1 MKRRSRHVQT
11 VSFGLSSFLRS
22 FRFPASFPFL
32 VILRPSFEGAAAA
45 LLLLRMLIH
54 AALAVLRML
63 LHRALL
69 LLRMRFH
76 AALAVLRLRF
86 HAALAV
92 LRLRFHAALPLRI
105 LAEGIECA
113 GAALARVDNV
123 INVISNLRFFS
134 VGI

>member
-1 MKRRSRHVQT
+1 
-11 VSFGLSSFLRS
+11 
-22 FRFPASFPFL
+22 
-32 VILRPSFEGAAAA
+32 
-45 LLLLRMLIH
+45 MLIH

-69 LLRMRFH
+69 LLRM
-76 AALAVLRLRF
+76 
-86 HAALAV
+86 
-92 LRLRFHAALPLRI
+92 RFHAALPLRI

-134 VGI
+134 VGIALHL